1 MVNWSLSTE
10 VNHIEE
16 FAGIETLTYEETSM
30 VLDGAVGNSEPP
42 KLDKYY

>member
-10 VNHIEE
+10 VNHFEE

-30 VLDGAVGNSEPP
+30 VFIGTVGNSRPAE
-42 KLDKYY
+42 LDKYY